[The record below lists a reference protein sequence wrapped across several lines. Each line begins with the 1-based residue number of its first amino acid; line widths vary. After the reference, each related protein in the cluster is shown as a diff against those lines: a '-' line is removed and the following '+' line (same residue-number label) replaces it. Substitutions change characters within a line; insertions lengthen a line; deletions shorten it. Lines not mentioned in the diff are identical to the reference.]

1 MARTTDAAVIGVL
14 NDDYGARE
22 DGTDPDLTPYIATA
36 SVLTDRIAARAT
48 ENELT
53 VTDAELEIVERWLAA
68 HFFKVSDRP
77 ASFMTVGKSQTTF
90 DGKTAMYLQS
100 TLYGQTAALLDP
112 TGYLAELE
120 AESEGS
126 GRKAVTVFWGG
137 KRYSQRTPYEQRS

>member
-1 MARTTDAAVIGVL
+1 MARTDATAVQGVL
-14 NDDYGARE
+14 NDDYGPRE
-22 DGTDPDLTPYIATA
+22 DGTEPDLSPYIATA
-36 SVLTDRIAARAT
+36 SVLVDRIAARAV

-53 VTDAELEIVERWLAA
+53 VTDAELEILERWLAA

-112 TGYLAELE
+112 SGYLAEISVE
-120 AESEGS
+120 TEGG
-126 GRKAVTVFWGG
+126 GRKPVTVFWAG
-137 KRYSQRTPYEQRS
+137 KPYSQRIPYDQRS